1 MPPENQ
7 TWPPPPDT
15 PEPLTEHDSPL
26 TALVCAPAT
35 KPPLSR
41 LRLVRDLRKE
51 TGLQLRQCQVFVNSF
66 CDRNAILL
74 PIRGPIVWGG
84 CLISLIQLAAAITLA
99 MSGFLLE
106 RSLNA
111 APTHAARF
119 AIRAER
125 EELDLLLFGITF
137 VCISV
142 NLIFGLRRA
151 KQLRRDVAYA
161 RDKMARQLLPSQ
173 NPGETLSGKITP

>member
-1 MPPENQ
+1 MQ
-7 TWPPPPDT
+7 
-15 PEPLTEHDSPL
+15 SY
-26 TALVCAPAT
+26 
-35 KPPLSR
+35 
-41 LRLVRDLRKE
+41 
-51 TGLQLRQCQVFVNSF
+51 CQFVARSF
-66 CDRNAILL
+66 
-74 PIRGPIVWGG
+74 GGG